1 MTKDVTTLI
10 TQTLHQWRYGNQ
22 SAKLD
27 LDNLLLQELH
37 RLAQVYMAREN
48 PAHTLQATALVNEA
62 FLRLA
67 QVDVDWQDKKHFMV
81 VAAKTMRRILVDH
94 AKRKNAQKRM
104 SLEGQ
109 MTFDE
114 ASLPHHQA
122 TEELIVLDDLLD
134 KLTTFDERAG
144 NMLEL
149 SIFGGLTHPEV
160 ADVTGFSLSTV
171 EREIRVAQA
180 WLRGQP

>member
-1 MTKDVTTLI
+1 MTKDVTTLL
-10 TQTLHQWRYGNQ
+10 TQTLHQWKYGNQ
-22 SAKLD
+22 AAKLD
-27 LDNLLLQELH
+27 LDNLLVQELH

-48 PAHTLQATALVNEA
+48 PSHTLQATALVNEV

-67 QVDVDWQDKKHFMV
+67 HVDVDWQDKKHFIV
-81 VAAKTMRRILVDH
+81 IASKTMRRILVDH

-104 SLEGQ
+104 SLQ
-109 MTFDE
+109 DKMTFDE
-114 ASLPHHQA
+114 NSLPHHQA
-122 TEELIVLDDLLD
+122 TEELIVLNDLLD
-134 KLTTFDERAG
+134 KLTAFDERAC